1 MDMTL
6 TTPAS
11 DLLGSLDTL
20 IKHDQY
26 LSALELA
33 ESHYGPW
40 TTWRD
45 PATVKIAIR
54 ILSHLGNDRAVTA
67 LQLIG
72 WRRFPKDADFCQH
85 YLFHLLSSHGPIVME
100 RQLQRHRVLHGQ
112 GEMGELD
119 NRLADAVLLLER
131 KDVDGAEP
139 LIDAVLAQQPNY
151 LWARRLK
158 VSLLDTR
165 DDKVAFL
172 AAAEALFSERPTL
185 STLNLWV
192 SALRKNQQLEQA
204 RDVLWTH
211 AAGFQSVRPY
221 RQLITLCQKLND
233 FSGMAKSLDCYQA
246 LLRHPDRDESTILA
260 AAKAR
265 LALYHGDLAAARE
278 HMTRANGSYYHQ
290 LHQHLQAA
298 TVADIRPVVLP
309 VPHEQQ
315 GHLTCAPAT
324 MTALC
329 RYFGYEVSQQE
340 IIQAICYDGTPD
352 VLERRWLTQHGF
364 CYIERT
370 LTPQLCYQLIDAKL
384 PFAFVTTS
392 GSTSHLQAVIGYHK
406 ALGVALLMDPGLDT
420 PVEYLLAEGLAEEQ
434 SASARALIFV
444 PKQQAERLTPFY
456 ADDVQL
462 FALYADYQQ
471 ARMVQD
477 ILQMK
482 QVVANLAAR
491 APEHLLTTIAQ
502 RSLAIELDDERTIAE
517 LTLQLLAQ
525 YPDSVPWRLSYV
537 QSLITQGHTT
547 QAIEYLQQELQV
559 RPHNDLRLRLFRL
572 IYSLQPYQWLT
583 LQIRQQLE
591 RYGSYNARVYD
602 ALADYAWQQK
612 NYEEATRHYYF
623 ACCLDDTD
631 IDYFESYFKA
641 CRFLNRADTGLALAQ
656 RQFDKYAARSMQP
669 AKLLYRLFDQQKQYR
684 QALQVLDQ
692 ARQLRPD
699 DPALYEFALG
709 ELLHQAQVDSF
720 DQWLATASSLLPDS
734 RMQYW
739 HGRRAEWHGDLAKA
753 AEHYHVLFAQSPLN
767 YQLASP
773 YLRALKAAGM
783 QERLLAELGAMAT
796 QAAHY
801 PVVLD
806 YQANFHPEPAVR
818 NQAVAALATL
828 YPYHVG
834 RQRDFI
840 RGCLDEQRL
849 EDALRRAEQL
859 LAHQPDHIEFKVL
872 LARVYKGMQRL
883 DQAEV
888 LLKEVLGEDPD
899 HDEASTLLLR
909 LRVSTE
915 WKQQQI
921 DFLLDQLTS
930 HTLYGNGIF
939 DCWFEGQQVMTP
951 AQRQRL
957 IEQVVKP
964 NVHLWQSRL
973 VWAWSLQATDLP
985 AAIAQLEQSCRD
997 FPLLPRPYVE
1007 LAQLYRANQ
1016 QVDDA
1021 IAAFQTALTLNPSWS
1036 FASRL
1041 LAECLASQGR
1051 YADEADVLQQALR
1064 HDSADAILHGW
1075 LADAHKHN
1083 QQPAAAIVSLQRA
1096 VALDPDYIW
1105 AWRLWLEFSEQ
1116 EESSRQLLEQTA
1128 QAAVDAHRFAV
1139 GPLRILAECVDDAT
1153 QKLGYLQQAIA
1164 RQPHNDSVHHELLVQ
1179 QLELG
1184 HYPEVFAHLAQY
1196 YPTERPLLL
1205 LELQARAHAETGQ
1218 LQAAAQVLAQ
1228 YLRHAHADT
1237 WYYRKLFGLLEQLKD
1252 QKQLAEFALLLIERE
1267 PHDAT
1272 ALCRAGEALEG
1283 LKLTQYHQH
1292 ITDSYQRAFALSPA
1306 DQYIGLTL
1314 IDWLQQQKDWPAAD
1328 AALAQ
1333 LWQFSQDGWVL
1344 SRKVLSAVR
1353 QQQAQALDL
1362 WQQLLAH
1369 RLDNQWVY
1377 STPLAFAGP
1386 VKGEMLALL
1395 QQALAQGSDAMGRVY
1410 TEHMLTAQ
1418 QVELEQFLLAAP
1430 LSTGVAGAW
1439 IGYLWHYQSLDK
1451 RPARSMFEAQFA
1463 AWQCW
1468 PSILLVVAEICNAAG
1483 HWSTTL
1489 QLLQDVQAEHHSMQL
1504 KYKQL
1509 IACLALGRIEQA
1521 AELASQAVELER
1533 DQFFHNILL
1542 WDLALQGA
1550 SPSADFELATQL
1562 NPAELTEIEQWV
1574 CQLLVTMQRIK
1585 QQQLPGKAALELLA
1599 QWRRQRPL
1607 VARHLHLSWLKPLF
1621 LSQQIAGLN
1630 VGFWSKIQLALM
1642 FARL

>member
-1 MDMTL
+1 MDVTL
-6 TTPAS
+6 TTPARELS
-11 DLLGSLDTL
+11 DTLDTL
-20 IKHDQY
+20 IKNDQY
-26 LSALELA
+26 LRALELA

-40 TTWRD
+40 RQWRE
-45 PATVKIAIR
+45 PAHVKIAIR
-54 ILSHLGNDRAVTA
+54 VLSHLGNDRAVTA
-67 LQLIG
+67 LQLKG

-100 RQLQRHRVLHGQ
+100 RQLQRHRLLHGQ

-119 NRLADAVLLLER
+119 NQLADAVLLLER
-131 KDVDGAEP
+131 RDVDGAES
-139 LIDAVLAQQPNY
+139 LIDVVLQQQPNY

-158 VSLLDTR
+158 VSLFDTR
-165 DDKVAFL
+165 DDKLGFL
-172 AAAEALFSERPTL
+172 AAAKALFSERPTL

-204 RDVLWTH
+204 RDLLWAH
-211 AAGFQSVRPY
+211 AAQFQSVRPY
-221 RQLITLCQKLND
+221 RQLITLCQKLHD
-233 FSGMAKSLDCYQA
+233 FVGMAKALVCYQA
-246 LLRHPDRDESTILA
+246 LLVHPDRDESTILA
-260 AAKAR
+260 AANAR
-265 LALYHGDLAAARE
+265 LALHRGDLVMARAQ
-278 HMTRANGSYYHQ
+278 MALTKGSYYPLLQ
-290 LHQHLQAA
+290 QHLQAA
-298 TVADIRPVVLP
+298 TVEDIRPVILP

-370 LTPQLCYQLIDAKL
+370 LTPELCYQLIDAKL

-406 ALGVALLMDPGLDT
+406 ALGVALLMDPGLDA
-420 PVEYLLAEGLAEEQ
+420 PVEYVLAEGLADEQ
-434 SASARALIFV
+434 SAGARALIFV
-444 PKQQAERLTPFY
+444 PTQQAERLTPFY
-456 ADDVQL
+456 ADDVKL
-462 FALYADYQQ
+462 FELYADYQQ
-471 ARMVQD
+471 ARMIQD

-482 QVVANLAAR
+482 QAVASLVKL
-491 APEHLLTTIAQ
+491 APEHLLTTMAQ

-517 LTLQLLAQ
+517 LTLQLLAK

-537 QSLITQGHTT
+537 QSLITQGHPS
-547 QAIEYLQQELQV
+547 QAIEYLQQELTA
-559 RPHNDLRLRLFRL
+559 RPHTDLRLRLFRL

-583 LQIRQQLE
+583 LQLKQQLE

-641 CRFLNRADTGLALAQ
+641 CRFLNRTDIGLALAQ
-656 RQFDKYAARSMQP
+656 RQFDKYAARSVQP

-684 QALQVLDQ
+684 HALQVLEQ

-709 ELLHQAQVDSF
+709 ELLHQAQVETF
-720 DQWLATASSLLPDS
+720 DQWLGTASELLPDS

-753 AEHYHVLFAQSPLN
+753 AEHYQVLFAQSPLN

-773 YLRALKAAGM
+773 YLRALRAADM
-783 QERLLAELGAMAT
+783 QQQLLAQLDGMAE
-796 QAAHY
+796 QAEHY

-806 YQANFHPEPAVR
+806 YQANFHPDPAIR
-818 NQAVAALATL
+818 HQAVAALATL

-834 RQRDFI
+834 RQRDYI
-840 RGCLDEQRL
+840 RGCLDEQRF
-849 EDALRRAEQL
+849 EDALARAEQL

-872 LARVYKGMQRL
+872 LARVCKAMQRL

-888 LLKEVLGEDPD
+888 LLRDVLSEDPD
-899 HDEASTLLLR
+899 HDEASSLLLR

-915 WKQQQI
+915 WKQQQL

-939 DCWFEGQQVMTP
+939 DCWFEGHQVMTP

-973 VWAWSLQATDLP
+973 VWAWSLQATDLLG
-985 AAIAQLEQSCRD
+985 AIAQLEQSCQD
-997 FPLLPRPYVE
+997 FPLLPRPFVE

-1016 QVDDA
+1016 QVDAA

-1083 QQPAAAIVSLQRA
+1083 QQPAQAIVSLQRA

-1105 AWRLWLEFSEQ
+1105 AWRLWLELTEQ
-1116 EESSRQLLEQTA
+1116 DESSRQLLEHTA
-1128 QAAVDAHRFAV
+1128 QVAVGAHRFAV
-1139 GPLRILAECVDDAT
+1139 GPLRILAECVEDAT
-1153 QKLGYLQQAIA
+1153 QKLAYLQQAIA
-1164 RQPHNDSVHHELLVQ
+1164 RQPHNESVHHELLVQ
-1179 QLELG
+1179 QLTLG
-1184 HYPEVFAHLAQY
+1184 HYSEVFAHLAQY

-1205 LELQARAHAETGQ
+1205 LELQARAYAETGQ
-1218 LQAAAQVLAQ
+1218 LQAAAEVLAN

-1237 WYYRKLFGLLEQLKD
+1237 WYYRKLFELLEQLKD
-1252 QKQLAEFALLLIERE
+1252 KTQLAEFALLLIERE

-1283 LKLTQYHQH
+1283 LNLIEYQQH

-1314 IDWLQQQKDWPAAD
+1314 IDWLQQRKDWPAAD

-1362 WQQLLAH
+1362 WQQLLAYQ
-1369 RLDNQWVY
+1369 LDNQWVY
-1377 STPLAFAGP
+1377 STPLKCAGQAQ
-1386 VKGEMLALL
+1386 VAMLALL
-1395 QQALAQGSDAMGRVY
+1395 QQALAEGSDAMGRVY
-1410 TEHMLTAQ
+1410 AEHMLSSQ
-1418 QVELEQFLLAAP
+1418 QVALEQFLLTAP
-1430 LSTGVAGAW
+1430 ISTGVAGAW

-1463 AWQCW
+1463 AWQSW
-1468 PSILLVVAEICNAAG
+1468 PEILLVVAEICNAAG

-1489 QLLQDVQAEHHSMQL
+1489 ELLQDVPTAHHSMQL

-1521 AELASQAVELER
+1521 AQLASQAVELER

-1542 WDLALQGA
+1542 WDLALQGWKT
-1550 SPSADFELATQL
+1550 PTDFKLAGQL

-1574 CQLLVTMQRIK
+1574 CQLLVTLQQIK
-1585 QQQLPGKAALELLA
+1585 QQPLAGKAALELLA
-1599 QWRRQRPL
+1599 QWRRQRP
-1607 VARHLHLSWLKPLF
+1607 VAAKHLHLGWLKPLF
-1621 LSQQIAGLN
+1621 LSQQIAGIH
-1630 VGFWSKIQLALM
+1630 VGFWSKIQLAVL